1 MADPTREAGPSAPG
15 ADLIVTRGKVVTV
28 DRRFAIAE
36 AVAAKGERIIA
47 VGGAA
52 EVGALAGPSTKI
64 IDAKGRAV
72 IPGLIDAHAHLDREG
87 LKSVFP
93 SLAGC
98 RSIADVQA
106 RIHDLTRKA
115 RPGEW
120 IVTMPI
126 GEPPYYFDVAKGLK
140 EGRFPTR
147 RELDEAAPDNP
158 VYIRPIWGYWRHIMP
173 LTSVANSRALA
184 LAGIGRTTEPPS
196 KTITLER
203 DASGEPNGII
213 HEDTYMPI
221 AELTWFAAAPRFTH
235 DDRVRGLKDAMRVY
249 NATGTTS
256 VFEEHGAA
264 QELIRAY
271 QAVNAA
277 GEATVR
283 ASLIYSPS
291 WTGLGAID
299 YDAALARWSGWLGG
313 RGLGDQWLRVFGVY
327 AEEGPALDQTLRAR
341 ASPYT
346 GWSGFNY
353 DSGVPRERLKD
364 YLIACARNGIR
375 VVTIT
380 LDYLDLYEE
389 VDRVVPI
396 GDLRWIISHLDV
408 VTEDQARRIA
418 RLGVV
423 MSTHTNRYIYKVSH
437 LLREELGPARE
448 SDICPMQRL
457 KAAGVHVGLATDN
470 VPTTLFYPI
479 WHVVARENLH
489 TKTRIAVD
497 QALSREDALRAAT
510 IEGAWLTFEED
521 EKGSLEAG
529 KLADIA
535 VLSADP
541 LTCPEDAI
549 KDIAAETTIVG
560 GKVVYQRSAA

>member
-1 MADPTREAGPSAPG
+1 MADT

-28 DRRFAIAE
+28 DRRFSIAE

-52 EVGALAGPSTKI
+52 EVGALAGPNTKV
-64 IDAKGRAV
+64 IDAQGRAV

-98 RSIADVQA
+98 RSIADIQS
-106 RIHDLTRKA
+106 RIRELARKA

-140 EGRFPTR
+140 ENRFATR
-147 RELDEAAPDNP
+147 WELDEAAPDNP
-158 VYIRPIWGYWRHIMP
+158 VYIRPIWGFWRHIMP
-173 LTSVANSRALA
+173 LTSVANSRALE
-184 LAGIGRTTEPPS
+184 LAGIGRETESPS
-196 KTITLER
+196 PTIVFER

-213 HEDTYMPI
+213 HEQTFMPI
-221 AELTWFAAAPRFTH
+221 AELACFGKAPRFTH
-235 DDRVRGLKDAMRVY
+235 DDRVRGIKAAMRVY
-249 NATGTTS
+249 NSTGTTS
-256 VFEEHGAA
+256 IFEEHGAA

-283 ASLIYSPS
+283 ASLIYSPA
-291 WTGLGAID
+291 WTGIAEPD
-299 YDAALARWSGWLGG
+299 YDTALARWSGWLGG
-313 RGLGDQWLRVFGVY
+313 RGLGDDWLRVFGIY
-327 AEEGPALDQTLRAR
+327 AEVGPGLDQTLRAR
-341 ASPYT
+341 TSPYT

-389 VDRVVPI
+389 VDRVAPI

-418 RLGVV
+418 RLGVG

-448 SDICPMQRL
+448 SDICPLKRL
-457 KAAGVHVGLATDN
+457 IKDSGVHVGLATDN

-479 WHVVARENLH
+479 WQTIARENLH
-489 TKTRIAVD
+489 TKGRIAVD

-510 IEGAWLTFEED
+510 VEGAWLTFEED
-521 EKGSLEAG
+521 RKGSLEVG
-529 KLADIA
+529 KLADMA
-535 VLSADP
+535 VLAADP

-560 GKVVYQRSAA
+560 GKVVYQRGTA

>member
-1 MADPTREAGPSAPG
+1 MPDT
-15 ADLIVTRGKVVTV
+15 ADLIVIRGKVVTV
-28 DRRFAIAE
+28 DRRFSIAQ
-36 AVAAKGERIIA
+36 AVAAKGERIVA
-47 VGGAA
+47 VGSAE
-52 EVGALAGPSTKI
+52 EVGALAGPGTRI

-72 IPGLIDAHAHLDREG
+72 VPGLIDSHAHLDREG

-98 RSIADVQA
+98 RSIADIQGHI
-106 RIHDLTRKA
+106 RDLARKA
-115 RPGEW
+115 KPGEW

-126 GEPPYYFDVAKGLK
+126 GEPPYYFDVTKTLK
-140 EGRFPTR
+140 ENRFPTR
-147 RELDEAAPDNP
+147 WELDEAAPDNP
-158 VYIRPIWGYWRHIMP
+158 VYIRPIWGYWRHITP

-184 LAGIGRTTEPPS
+184 LAGIGRTSAPPTP
-196 KTITLER
+196 TITLER
-203 DASGEPNGII
+203 DGAGEPNGII

-221 AELTWFAAAPRFTH
+221 AELTYFAAAPRFTH
-235 DDRVRGLKDAMRVY
+235 DDRVRGLKEAMRIY

-256 VFEEHGAA
+256 IFEEHGAA

-283 ASLIYSPS
+283 ANLIYSPS
-291 WTGLGAID
+291 WTGLEKVD
-299 YDAALARWSGWLGG
+299 YEAALARWSGWLGS
-313 RGLGDQWLRVFGVY
+313 RGLGDEWLRVFGVFT
-327 AEEGPALDQTLRAR
+327 EFGPALDQTLRAR
-341 ASPYT
+341 AAPYT

-353 DSGVPRERLKD
+353 DSGVPQERMRDFLV
-364 YLIACARNGIR
+364 ACARNRIR

-389 VDRVVPI
+389 VDRIAPI
-396 GDLRWIISHLDV
+396 GDLRWVISHLDV
-408 VTEDQARRIA
+408 VTEEQARRIA

-437 LLREELGPARE
+437 LLREELGAARE
-448 SDICPMQRL
+448 NDIVPLKRL
-457 KAAGVHVGLATDN
+457 REAGVHVGLATDN
-470 VPTTLFYPI
+470 VPTTLFYPV
-479 WHVVARENLH
+479 WHAIARENLH
-489 TKTRIAVD
+489 TKTRIATG
-497 QALSREDALRAAT
+497 QCLSRADALRAAT

-521 EKGSLEAG
+521 RKGSLEAG
-529 KLADIA
+529 KLADMA

-549 KDIAAETTIVG
+549 KDIVAETTIVG
-560 GKVVYQRSAA
+560 GKVVYERGAG

>member
-1 MADPTREAGPSAPG
+1 MADA

-28 DRRFAIAE
+28 DPRFSIAQ
-36 AVAAKGERIIA
+36 AVATKGERIVA
-47 VGGAA
+47 VGSAD
-52 EVGALAGPSTKI
+52 EVGALAGPGTRV
-64 IDAKGRAV
+64 IDARGRAV
-72 IPGLIDAHAHLDREG
+72 VPGLNDSHAHLDREG

-98 RSIADVQA
+98 RSIADIQS
-106 RIHDLTRKA
+106 RIRELSRKV
-115 RPGEW
+115 RPGQW

-126 GEPPYYFDVAKGLK
+126 GEPPYYFDPAMTLK
-140 EGRFPTR
+140 ENRFPTR

-158 VYIRPIWGYWRHIMP
+158 VYIRPIWGYWRHITP

-184 LAGIGRTTEPPS
+184 LAGIGRTTEPPTP
-196 KTITLER
+196 TIAFER
-203 DASGEPNGII
+203 DAAGEPNGII

-221 AELTWFAAAPRFTH
+221 AELTYFATAPRFTH
-235 DDRVRGLKDAMRVY
+235 DDRVRGLKEAMRVY

-283 ASLIYSPS
+283 ANLIYSAS
-291 WTGLGAID
+291 WGGLGDVD

-313 RGLGDQWLRVFGVY
+313 RGLGDDWLRVFGVY
-327 AEEGPALDQTLRAR
+327 AEHGPALDQTLRAR

-353 DSGVPRERLKD
+353 DSGVPKERMKD

-396 GDLRWIISHLDV
+396 GDLRWVISHLDV
-408 VTEDQARRIA
+408 VTEEQARRIA
-418 RLGVV
+418 RMGVV

-437 LLREELGPARE
+437 LLREELGAARE
-448 SDICPMQRL
+448 NDIVPLKRL
-457 KAAGVHVGLATDN
+457 KEAGVHVGLATDN

-479 WHVVARENLH
+479 WQTIARENLH
-489 TKTRIAVD
+489 TKTRIATG
-497 QALSREDALRAAT
+497 QCLSREDALRAAT
-510 IEGAWLTFEED
+510 IEGAWLTFEEND
-521 EKGSLEAG
+521 KGSIEVG
-529 KLADIA
+529 KLADMA

-541 LTCPEDAI
+541 LTCPEPAI
-549 KDIAAETTIVG
+549 KDIVAETTIVG
-560 GKVVYQRSAA
+560 GKVVYERSAA